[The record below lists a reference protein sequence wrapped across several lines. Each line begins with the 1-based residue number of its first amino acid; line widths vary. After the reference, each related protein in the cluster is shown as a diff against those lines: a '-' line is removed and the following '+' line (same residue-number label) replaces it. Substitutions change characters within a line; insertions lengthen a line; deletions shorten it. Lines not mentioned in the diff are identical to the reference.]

1 MIMRNR
7 CFFILFICYILICS
21 CKLDCGGYV
30 YYDNEPVAEGYVL
43 PERLYCGQVR
53 LQDGLATFYLTYD
66 SLDVSV
72 KYYHKGDEAYNRL
85 SVKHRDSFEGWT
97 NKYYFST
104 FSICYAM
111 DFSSIDIICN
121 REYDANHPAGSSL
134 ADIVNYEAISIYP
147 WIRSGY
153 QTEKKVYWISK
164 PLSLVEP
171 DDMTMLF
178 VLNFKLSLLIPPFEN
193 GDYSFHITL
202 KTDDGLTYEIDQD
215 VTF

>member
-1 MIMRNR
+1 MKNR
-7 CFFILFICYILICS
+7 CIFILFICYILICS
-21 CKLDCGGYV
+21 CKLEPDGYV
-30 YYDNEPVAEGYVL
+30 YYDNEPVAEGYVF
-43 PERLYCGQVR
+43 PERLYCGEVKF
-53 LQDGLATFYLTYD
+53 QDNLPSFFLTYD
-66 SLDVSV
+66 RDDVSV
-72 KYYHKGDEAYNRL
+72 KYYSKGDEEYNRL
-85 SVKHRDSFEGWT
+85 SVKHRDSFKGWT
-97 NKYYFST
+97 YKYNFSR
-104 FSICYAM
+104 FSICFAM

-178 VLNFKLSLLIPPFEN
+178 VLTFKLRLLSSPVEN

>member
-1 MIMRNR
+1 MKRLL
-7 CFFILFICYILICS
+7 FILSLCCVLACS
-21 CKLDCGGYV
+21 CKLESDGYV

-43 PERLYCGQVR
+43 PERLYCGEVR
-53 LQDGLATFYLTYD
+53 LQDGLPTFYLTYD
-66 SLDVSV
+66 WDDESV

-85 SVKHRDSFEGWT
+85 SVKHRDSYKGWT

-104 FSICYAM
+104 FSICFAM

-171 DDMTMLF
+171 DDLIMLYI
-178 VLNFKLSLLIPPFEN
+178 LNFKLSLLIPPFEN

-202 KTDDGLTYEIDQD
+202 KTDDDLVYEIDQN